1 MQVKVIREP
10 IRPADLYQSCD
21 VLVLPIFVGSDTY
34 ESIAFDCQYRR
45 RVIFDYLKS
54 RNVTFIG
61 LPDNVAVLFLCVSGK
76 HRKRTILKH
85 ALQLYGAAVQDDFG
99 EFDLRLKGLRHIFV
113 TSASDE
119 PPSEY
124 LLIPKSAYP
133 LIIHSGDPQL
143 DRIFRVMVRRGEF
156 DKYTAESL
164 VHPTVRSA
172 FCRMLNKIGREKGFD
187 LEVVTLIKHR
197 RKVFVTCDVMEL
209 EAS

>member
-21 VLVLPIFVGSDTY
+21 VLVLPIFVDSETY
-34 ESIAFDCQYRR
+34 EAIAFDCQYRR
-45 RVIFDYLKS
+45 RVIFNYLKS

-61 LPDNVAVLFLCVSGK
+61 LPDNVAVLFLGVSGK
-76 HRKRTILKH
+76 HSKRSILKH
-85 ALQLYGAAVQDDFG
+85 VLHLYRAAVQDDFG
-99 EFDLRLKGLRHIFV
+99 DFDVNLKGLRNIFV

-124 LLIPKSAYP
+124 LMIPKSIHP
-133 LIIHSGDPQL
+133 LIIYSGDSQL
-143 DRIFRVMVRRGEF
+143 DRIFRTMIRQGAFE
-156 DKYTAESL
+156 KYTADNL
-164 VHPTVRSA
+164 AHPTVRSS

-187 LEVVTLIKHR
+187 LEVITLIRHR